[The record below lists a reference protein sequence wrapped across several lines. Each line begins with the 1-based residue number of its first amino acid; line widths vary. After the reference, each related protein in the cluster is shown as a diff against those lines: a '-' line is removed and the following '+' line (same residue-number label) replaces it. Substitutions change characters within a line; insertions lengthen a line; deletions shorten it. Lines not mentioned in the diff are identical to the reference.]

1 MNKVRDLLEKLT
13 EGDLPA
19 GAMLV
24 TAIVLLLI
32 AVKVTKG
39 FMKSVLVVLALTALA
54 GAVWW
59 YYYKR

>member
-1 MNKVRDLLEKLT
+1 MRDLLEKMT

-32 AVKVTKG
+32 AVKVAKG
-39 FMKSVLVVLALTALA
+39 FMKNILAVLAVAALS

-59 YYYKR
+59 YFHKR

>member
-1 MNKVRDLLEKLT
+1 MNKLREFLEMLT
-13 EGDLPA
+13 EGELPA
-19 GAMLV
+19 GAMLAI
-24 TAIVLLLI
+24 AIVLLLT

-39 FMKSVLVVLALTALA
+39 FMKFVLVVLALIALA

>member
-1 MNKVRDLLEKLT
+1 MNKVPDLLEKLT

-24 TAIVLLLI
+24 TAVVLLLI

-39 FMKSVLVVLALTALA
+39 FMKSVLVVLALTTLA